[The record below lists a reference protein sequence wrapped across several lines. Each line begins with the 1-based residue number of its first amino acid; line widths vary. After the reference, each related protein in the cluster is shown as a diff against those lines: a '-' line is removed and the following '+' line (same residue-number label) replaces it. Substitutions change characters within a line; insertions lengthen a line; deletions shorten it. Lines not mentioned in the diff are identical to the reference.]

1 MNNLIMKVLKSS
13 LFSSIGL
20 AILGL
25 LLFFASEITIV
36 SISYVIGGILIVI
49 GLVAFIGYMREAN
62 QPNRNELN
70 IAYGIGMIVLG
81 VIVVNN
87 PKTLASII
95 PFVLGAI
102 ITINSAAKL
111 EYSLE
116 LRKAK
121 NEIWISTMILSF
133 ITLLFGVTLLFN
145 PFKGAEFISK
155 IIGILL
161 FIYAIIDIVSTLKI
175 KTKVDHFGK
184 LVAENSSH
192 VQEADV
198 IEDCTDEKKK
208 KK

>member
-1 MNNLIMKVLKSS
+1 MNDFIIKILKSS

-25 LLFFASEITIV
+25 LLFFASEFTIV
-36 SISYVIGGILIVI
+36 SISYAVGGILIVI
-49 GLVAFIGYMREAN
+49 GLIAFITYMREN
-62 QPNRNELN
+62 QQGRNELN
-70 IAYGIGMIVLG
+70 IAYGLGMIILG
-81 VIVVNN
+81 IIVVNN

-95 PFVLGAI
+95 PFVLGVI
-102 ITINSAAKL
+102 ITFNSAAKL
-111 EYSLE
+111 QYSLE

-121 NEIWISTMILSF
+121 NEIWVSTMILAF

-145 PFKGAEFISK
+145 PFRGAEFISK

-161 FIYAIIDIVSTLKI
+161 FVYAIIDIVSTLKI
-175 KTKVDHFGK
+175 KKRVVSFDR
-184 LVAENSSH
+184 LIQENSSS

-198 IEDCTDEKKK
+198 IEDHTSEKKK

>member
-1 MNNLIMKVLKSS
+1 MNDFIIKILKSS

-25 LLFFASEITIV
+25 LLFFASEFTIV
-36 SISYVIGGILIVI
+36 SISYAVGGILIVI
-49 GLVAFIGYMREAN
+49 GLIAFITYMREN
-62 QPNRNELN
+62 QQGRNELN
-70 IAYGIGMIVLG
+70 IAYGLGMIILG
-81 VIVVNN
+81 IIVVNN

-95 PFVLGAI
+95 PFVLGII
-102 ITINSAAKL
+102 ITFNSAAKL
-111 EYSLE
+111 QYSLE

-121 NEIWISTMILSF
+121 NEIWVSTMVLAF

-145 PFKGAEFISK
+145 PFRGAEFISK

-161 FIYAIIDIVSTLKI
+161 FVYAIIDIVSTLKI
-175 KTKVDHFGK
+175 KKRVVSFDR
-184 LVAENSSH
+184 LIQENSSS

-198 IEDCTDEKKK
+198 IEDHTNEKKK

>member
-1 MNNLIMKVLKSS
+1 MNDFIIKILKSS

-25 LLFFASEITIV
+25 LLFFASEFTIV
-36 SISYVIGGILIVI
+36 SISYAVGGILIVI
-49 GLVAFIGYMREAN
+49 GLIAFITYMREN
-62 QPNRNELN
+62 QQGRNELN
-70 IAYGIGMIVLG
+70 IAYGLGMIILG
-81 VIVVNN
+81 IIVVNN

-95 PFVLGAI
+95 PFVLGII
-102 ITINSAAKL
+102 ITFNSAAKL
-111 EYSLE
+111 QYSLE

-121 NEIWISTMILSF
+121 NEIWVSTMILAF

-145 PFKGAEFISK
+145 PFRGAEFISK

-161 FIYAIIDIVSTLKI
+161 FVYAIIDIVSTLKI
-175 KTKVDHFGK
+175 KKRVVSFDR
-184 LVAENSSH
+184 LIQENSSN

-198 IEDCTDEKKK
+198 IEDHTSEKKK